1 MATQF
6 TATVKP
12 SGGDYTSLNAAITGL
27 ANDITAADIKVF
39 SISASTTPTIAAGDT
54 VLGQTSLATGVCV
67 LVNAA
72 RTQILIKTIAVAS
85 FLSGEIIQET
95 GVPTV
100 TVTLSNAGDSPI
112 IGIECY
118 SMSDT
123 VPVDISGYT
132 TNVTNYIYIY
142 TPLSER
148 HDGKWNATKYRLEIS
163 IGDDNAIA
171 IATANVKIIGLQI
184 DIALYKRAIYNYGSP
199 VEVGYTII
207 KSTFAGGGW
216 RGIDVVTG
224 GVTAY
229 NNIIYGFNGDSDSY
243 GLNVGYVY
251 NNTVYGCYCGYFTYG
266 GDISKNNISYNNTVD
281 FSGSFDASSN
291 YNFSKDDTAP
301 GANSIHG
308 TTDSKTPD
316 FVNTGAGTED
326 FHIQSTSDARNVG
339 TDNPGS
345 GLYLDDINSYTR
357 SSPWDIGAAE
367 YINKHNN
374 AYII

>member
-1 MATQF
+1 MSTQF
-6 TATVKP
+6 TSTVKP
-12 SGGDYTSLNAAITGL
+12 SGGDYTHLNTAVTGL
-27 ANDITAADIKVF
+27 ANDITTADIKVF
-39 SISASTTPTIAAGDT
+39 SISASTEPTIAAGNT

-72 RTQILIKTIAVAS
+72 RTQILIKTIGVAS
-85 FLSGEIIQET
+85 FLSGEIVQET

-207 KSTFAGGGW
+207 HSSLITGGW
-216 RGIDVVTG
+216 RGMDGVT
-224 GVTAY
+224 TAY
-229 NNIIYGFNGDSDSY
+229 NNIIYGFNVDSDSY
-243 GLNVGYVY
+243 GLNVGYAY
-251 NNTVYGCYCGYFTYG
+251 NNTVYGCYYGYFTWG
-266 GDISKNNISYNNTVD
+266 GCIAKNNISYNNIYNYYGSYD
-281 FSGSFDASSN
+281 ISSDYNLSGPIQTN
-291 YNFSKDDTAP
+291 AP
-301 GANSIHG
+301 GTHSQQAKTLTFTN
-308 TTDSKTPD
+308 TTI
-316 FVNTGAGTED
+316 GTED
-326 FHIQSTSDARNVG
+326 FHLNISDTSAINNG
-339 TDNPGS
+339 IDNPGS
-345 GLYLDDINSYTR
+345 GLYYDDINGKIRTT
-357 SSPWDIGAAE
+357 PWDIGADE
-367 YINKHNN
+367 YTGCSTIQ
-374 AYII
+374 IRFEVS